1 MKIVKDN
8 KLTVT
13 KNSRFTM
20 VYVDGYVLPVPKKN
34 LQVYR
39 KMAQQ
44 SGKIWKK
51 RGALQYTE
59 CVGDDLNSKL
69 SGIKFSKTVQA
80 KTGEQIVF
88 AFIVFKSK
96 THRDRV
102 NAKVMKEFMKD
113 PKTKDMSMPF
123 DIKRMVYG
131 GFKPLVNI
139 WIILMMLYQF

>member
-1 MKIVKDN
+1 
-8 KLTVT
+8 
-13 KNSRFTM
+13 M
-20 VYVDGYVLPVPKKN
+20 VYVDGDVLPVPKKN

-44 SGKIWKK
+44 AGKIWKK
-51 RGALQYTE
+51 HGALQYTE

-69 SGIKFSKTVQA
+69 SGIKFSKTVRA

-139 WIILMMLYQF
+139 